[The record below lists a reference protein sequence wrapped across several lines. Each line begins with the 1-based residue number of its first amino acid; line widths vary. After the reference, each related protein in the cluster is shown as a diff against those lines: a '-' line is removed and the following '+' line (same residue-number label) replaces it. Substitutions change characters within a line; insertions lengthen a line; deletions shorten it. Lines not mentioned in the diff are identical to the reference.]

1 MPIHTFRLREQV
13 RTARMQIATS
23 AEPLVKIAAD
33 CGFTDESHL
42 IRAFRA
48 EYGISPGVFRRKFM
62 GDFRKAEH
70 HTNYRP
76 L

>member
-1 MPIHTFRLREQV
+1 
-13 RTARMQIATS
+13 MQIATS
-23 AEPLVKIAAD
+23 PDPLAKIAMN

-48 EYGISPGVFRRKFM
+48 EYGITPGIFRRKYM

-70 HTNYRP
+70 HTNYQP